1 MKDILVF
8 LSPSVCRDNLSRGG
22 HYAIALARLYG
33 AHLSALIADIETDLG
48 DRPPEADIRQVGS
61 ATSKPTLSSA
71 TLSSERV
78 AQTAEL
84 VQSAATDA
92 NVSCDILQPDDQ
104 SASLREHIIHYTQ
117 MHDMLIIDVRG
128 PLVPPRKELVE
139 AALFAGGRP
148 IIFVPPNTPVVADSR
163 IVVAWDGTRSAVRAV
178 HDALP
183 LLVKSREVLAVSVVD
198 DKLLPTPDSGH
209 ALCRYLARWDIDAR
223 FSTIHRETL
232 NIGTTLLAYA
242 RQADADLL
250 VMGAFAH
257 GFERALMLGS
267 ATRDIFD
274 ARIGIPVLLSH

>member
-8 LSPSVCRDNLSRGG
+8 LSPSLCRDKLSRGG
-22 HYAIALARLYG
+22 HYAIALARMYG
-33 AHLSALIADIETDLG
+33 THLSALIADIEIDLG
-48 DRPPEADIRQVGS
+48 DLAPEPDIRQVERAS
-61 ATSKPTLSSA
+61 AKP

-78 AQTAEL
+78 ARTAEL

-92 NVSCDILQPDDQ
+92 GVSCDILETDNQP
-104 SASLREHIIHYTQ
+104 ASLRERIIHCTQ
-117 MHDMLIIDVRG
+117 MHDILIIDVRG
-128 PLVPPRKELVE
+128 ALDSPRKEVVE
-139 AALFAGGRP
+139 AALFASGRP
-148 IIFVPPNTPVVADSR
+148 IILVPPNTPLPAQNR

-183 LLVKSREVLAVSVVD
+183 LLGESREVLVVSVTD
-198 DKLLPTPDSGH
+198 DKLFSIPHSGP
-209 ALCRYLARWDIDAR
+209 ALCRYLARWQVEAK
-223 FSTIHRETL
+223 FSTINREAL
-232 NIGTTLLAYA
+232 NIGMTLLAYA

-274 ARIGIPVLLSH
+274 ARIQIPVLLSH